1 MDGKKFGGYI
11 SAALIVIIF
20 VLAFIILKPI
30 LLSIVAG
37 LLLTYVLYPV
47 YTRLLAVV
55 KERNTASLI
64 ICFFLVVLIL
74 IPSWFLMPI
83 VARQIFSIY
92 TTVQKANFA
101 ETIMNLIP
109 GSTISSDLYTV
120 INNFISKVATS
131 VLSEST
137 SILLNFQTILL
148 HAAVVFFV
156 LFFALRDAESL
167 KKYVKSLSPLSSET
181 EDIFFNKFKDVT
193 NSVLYGQIIVGIIQG
208 LVAGI
213 GYIIFGVSN
222 MISLTLL
229 TIFFGIIPMIG
240 PAIVWLPVVIF
251 LFAIGKTTSAI
262 GLLIYGLLIVSTVDN
277 IIRPYIVSK
286 KTKINSGVIV
296 VGLIG
301 GLLVFGILGLIL
313 GPLILAYS
321 LVILDFYRNKKI

>member
-1 MDGKKFGGYI
+1 MDGKKLSSYI
-11 SAALIVIIF
+11 SFALIAIIF
-20 VLAFIILKPI
+20 ILAFIILRPI
-30 LLSIVAG
+30 LLSIVSG

-47 YTRLLAVV
+47 YTRLLSVV

-64 ICFFLVVLIL
+64 ICFLLVFLIL
-74 IPSWFLMPI
+74 IPSWFLIPV
-83 VARQIFSIY
+83 VARQIFSVY
-92 TTVQKANFA
+92 NAVQKANFA
-101 ETIMNLIP
+101 ETISDLIP
-109 GSTISSDLYTV
+109 GSTVSTDFYTV
-120 INNFISKVATS
+120 INSFISKLVSS

-148 HAAVVFFV
+148 HAAVIFFV
-156 LFFALRDAESL
+156 LFFALRDAEAL
-167 KKYVKSLSPLSSET
+167 KSYVRSLSPLSSET

-222 MISLTLL
+222 MITLTLF
-229 TIFFGIIPMIG
+229 TIFFGLIPMVG

-251 LFAIGKTTSAI
+251 LFATGQTTSAI
-262 GLLIYGLLIVSTVDN
+262 GLLIYGLLVVSTVDN
-277 IIRPYIVSK
+277 LIRPYIVSK
-286 KTKINSGVIV
+286 KTKLNSGIIV

-301 GLLVFGILGLIL
+301 GLFVFGILGLIL

-321 LVILDFYRNKKI
+321 LVILEFYRNRKI